1 MLTWILRIIGLALLS
16 QAMNRIGMR
25 PGAKPPVRTPED
37 RAPAIDPAQV
47 IEAKFRPVS
56 PPPAPGPGGQVR

>member
-16 QAMNRIGMR
+16 QAMTRIGMR
-25 PGAKPPVRTPED
+25 PGAKPPPVRTPEG
-37 RAPAIDPAQV
+37 PAIDPAQV

-56 PPPAPGPGGQVR
+56 PPPAPGPGGQIP